1 MFECTYKSRER
12 EEALLRRFLNC
23 IDDMKEYLDEYDERF
38 GLAFAPYDYEDCLCH
53 VENFLSDRLSDVC
66 DEMERL
72 RG

>member
-1 MFECTYKSRER
+1 MS
-12 EEALLRRFLNC
+12 
-23 IDDMKEYLDEYDERF
+23 
-38 GLAFAPYDYEDCLCH
+38 LACAPYDYEDCLCH

>member
-1 MFECTYKSRER
+1 MFERTYKSKER

-38 GLAFAPYDYEDCLCH
+38 GLAFAPHDYEDCLCH

>member
-23 IDDMKEYLDEYDERF
+23 IDDMKDYLDEYDECF
-38 GLAFAPYDYEDCLCH
+38 GLACAPHDYEDYLCR